1 LVYFNLG
8 AANMGIQLSWA
19 LFSHYPHSIST
30 GNRGVGAQRSY
41 PPADKSKLHLPG
53 RQSFSLVPGAHD
65 LHRKQRGGS
74 SDPLPVFC
82 HGGKALEGNVFT
94 QYLRQ
99 STIFRRNREIL
110 RPSFIPDDLPH
121 REGQINQLASVLATA
136 LRGDRPSNVLIFGKT
151 GTGKTASVK
160 FLGQEI
166 RKADSELNKV
176 NFVYMNCEVVDTQ
189 YGVLQN
195 IGNMFI
201 EDFNERIPFT
211 GWSTERVYNI
221 LREKI
226 DEKSKVAIIVLDE
239 IDKLVYKS
247 GDDVL
252 YHLSKINDDLAKA
265 KVSIIGISND
275 LKFTEFLDPRVQSR
289 LGEEKMVFPP
299 YNAEQL
305 RDILQQRA
313 EIAFHEGIIEPG
325 VIPLCSALA
334 AQEHGDARRALDLLR
349 VAAEIADRASDE
361 KVTEAHVYKAKNK
374 IELDCVTETVRTL
387 PMQSKLVLYSII
399 ANEERGRERLTTGEL
414 YQTYRELARM
424 AGVSALTQRRITDLI
439 SELDMLG
446 IIHARV
452 KSFGRGG
459 RTKEIESSVPYV
471 DIKRILEEDEIIRE
485 LRKFRPKTQMTLI

>member
-1 LVYFNLG
+1 
-8 AANMGIQLSWA
+8 MDE
-19 LFSHYPHSIST
+19 SIF
-30 GNRGVGAQRSY
+30 Q
-41 PPADKSKLHLPG
+41 
-53 RQSFSLVPGAHD
+53 
-65 LHRKQRGGS
+65 
-74 SDPLPVFC
+74 
-82 HGGKALEGNVFT
+82 
-94 QYLRQ
+94 QYL
-99 STIFRRNREIL
+99 SSKKIFQRNREIL
-110 RPSFIPDDLPH
+110 RPSYIPDELPH
-121 REGQINQLASVLATA
+121 RREQINQLASILVTA

-160 FLGQEI
+160 YLGKEI
-166 RKADSELNKV
+166 KKADSQFNRVSYL
-176 NFVYMNCEVVDTQ
+176 YMNCEVVDTQ

-226 DEKSKVAIIVLDE
+226 DDTNRVVILVLDE

-252 YHLSKINDDLAKA
+252 YHLSRINDDLQNA
-265 KVSIIGISND
+265 KVSLIGISND
-275 LKFTEFLDPRVQSR
+275 LKFTEFLDPRVKSR

-305 RDILQQRA
+305 KDILNQRSN
-313 EIAFHEGIIEPG
+313 IAFYQG
-325 VIPLCSALA
+325 VIDPSVAPLCSALA

-349 VAAEIADRASDE
+349 VAAEIAERNGDD

-374 IELDCVTETVRTL
+374 IELDCVTEAIRTL
-387 PMQSKLVLYSII
+387 PTQSKLVLMSII
-399 ANEERGRERLTTGEL
+399 LNEEKGEGRLTTGDVYE
-414 YQTYRELARM
+414 TYRDLSHM
-424 AGVSALTQRRITDLI
+424 VGVTMLTQRRITDLI

-459 RTKEIESSVPYV
+459 RTKEIESSVPRV
-471 DIKRILEEDEIIRE
+471 ETLKILEEDEILQSI
-485 LRKFRPKTQMTLI
+485 KNYRPKNQTTLI

>member
-1 LVYFNLG
+1 
-8 AANMGIQLSWA
+8 MDE
-19 LFSHYPHSIST
+19 T
-30 GNRGVGAQRSY
+30 
-41 PPADKSKLHLPG
+41 
-53 RQSFSLVPGAHD
+53 
-65 LHRKQRGGS
+65 
-74 SDPLPVFC
+74 VFQ
-82 HGGKALEGNVFT
+82 
-94 QYLRQ
+94 QYLT
-99 STIFRRNREIL
+99 SKKIFQRNREIL
-110 RPSFIPDDLPH
+110 RPSYIPDELPH
-121 REGQINQLASVLATA
+121 RREQINQLASILVTA

-160 FLGQEI
+160 YLGKEI
-166 RKADSELNKV
+166 RKADSEFNRVSYL
-176 NFVYMNCEVVDTQ
+176 YMNCEVVDTQ

-201 EDFNERIPFT
+201 EDFNDRIPFT

-226 DEKSKVAIIVLDE
+226 DETNRVVILVLDE

-252 YHLSKINDDLAKA
+252 YHLSRINDDLQNA
-265 KVSIIGISND
+265 KVSLIGISND
-275 LKFTEFLDPRVQSR
+275 LKFTEFLDPRVKSR

-305 RDILQQRA
+305 KDILNQRSN
-313 EIAFHEGIIEPG
+313 IAFYQG
-325 VIPLCSALA
+325 VIDPSVAPLCSALA

-349 VAAEIADRASDE
+349 VAAEIAERNGDD

-374 IELDCVTETVRTL
+374 IELDCVTEAIRTL
-387 PMQSKLVLYSII
+387 PTQSKLVLMSII
-399 ANEERGRERLTTGEL
+399 LNEEKGEGRLTTGDVYE
-414 YQTYRELARM
+414 TYRDLSHM
-424 AGVSALTQRRITDLI
+424 VGVTVLTQRRITDLI

-459 RTKEIESSVPYV
+459 RTKEIESSVPRV
-471 DIKRILEEDEIIRE
+471 ETLKILEEDEILQSI
-485 LRKFRPKTQMTLI
+485 KNYRPKNQTTLI